1 MAGSM
6 YSHSTMNGHPVNVQ
20 VWDVTLTVAAAA
32 TTATATSDHPMAGR
46 VVKVVLDPGA
56 ALSANYTI
64 KGYEAGTSLATG
76 TRDHFINYTV
86 ATAVELVIYPMF
98 ESSTLNTGAALT
110 TKSSQ
115 SYIVCDKLKLD
126 LASVVAGDVLRVL
139 VYVEG

>member
-20 VWDVTLTVAAAA
+20 VWDVTLTVAVGA
-32 TTATATSDHPMAGR
+32 TTATATSDHPLAGR
-46 VVKVVLDPGA
+46 VVKVVLDPGTLA
-56 ALSANYTI
+56 DNFTI
-64 KGYEAGTSLATG
+64 KGYEASTALATG

-110 TKSSQ
+110 TKNSQ

-126 LASVVAGDVLRVL
+126 LASAVAGNSLRVL